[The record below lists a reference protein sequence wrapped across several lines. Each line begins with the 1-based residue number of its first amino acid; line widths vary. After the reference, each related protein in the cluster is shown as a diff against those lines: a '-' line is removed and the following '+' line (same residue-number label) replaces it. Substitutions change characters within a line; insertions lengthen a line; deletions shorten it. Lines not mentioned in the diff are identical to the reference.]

1 MLGLSAAGATIVVA
15 GLFAP
20 YAITEPGPVSAFQVG
35 YERPMVGLA
44 VTLFV
49 SLCLVGRPS
58 TRRLA
63 TAACIGLTIFAAHI
77 AAIAFWDVPENLAV
91 WRGLDASRGP
101 AIPLVLIGHLVMSAA
116 VFAEHRRPR

>member
-44 VTLFV
+44 VALFV
-49 SLCLVGRPS
+49 CLCLVGRPS

-63 TAACIGLTIFAAHI
+63 TAACIGLKIFAAYG
-77 AAIAFWDVPENLAV
+77 AVVLYADVPENIAV
-91 WRGLDASRGP
+91 WMASMR
-101 AIPLVLIGHLVMSAA
+101 A
-116 VFAEHRRPR
+116 VGRPYRLS